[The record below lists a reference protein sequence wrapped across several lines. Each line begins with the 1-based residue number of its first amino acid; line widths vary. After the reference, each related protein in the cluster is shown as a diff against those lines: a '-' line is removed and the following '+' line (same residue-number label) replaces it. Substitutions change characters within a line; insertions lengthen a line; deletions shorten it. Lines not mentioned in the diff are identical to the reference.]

1 MGTTLHPGYDFVPM
15 PRIRAESIAAHKA
28 QTRAE
33 LLDAAAALFRAQGY
47 AETSLGDIAGYVGVG
62 RTTMYEYFADK
73 EDVLASLVEER
84 LPEVIEH
91 LLAGVPDDVAPRHR
105 LAELVVR
112 ALDFITDE
120 EDVGVLLMRET
131 PRLSPETQRRI
142 RTTHGRLEEEITRLC
157 AEGMEQG
164 DFRTFHADEAG
175 RLVFAVM
182 WSASQALLRDVD
194 AKQRRHEIAETVVRF
209 VFDGLSGSHERR

>member
-1 MGTTLHPGYDFVPM
+1 M
-15 PRIRAESIAAHKA
+15 PRIRAESIAVHKA

-33 LLDAAAALFRAQGY
+33 LLDAAAVLFRAQGY

-73 EDVLASLVEER
+73 EDVLACLVEDR
-84 LPEVIEH
+84 LPEVIDG
-91 LLAGVPDDVAPRHR
+91 LLAGVPDDVEPRER

-120 EDVGVLLMRET
+120 EDLGVLLMRET
-131 PRLSPETQRRI
+131 PRLSVETQRRI
-142 RTTHGRLEEEITRLC
+142 RATHRQLETEIVNLC
-157 AEGMEQG
+157 AAGIDHG
-164 DFRTFHADEAG
+164 SFRNYEADEAG

-182 WSASQALLRDVD
+182 WSASQALLRDAD
-194 AKQRRHEIAETVVRF
+194 AKQRRHEVTETVVRF